1 MSRTASNLL
10 NLALLGGG
18 AVVWMAVSRPLGQDD
33 ALKLPPNP
41 FGVKC
46 SPYGEVFAMA
56 MQGPIDT
63 YWHGGDECHDENCTN
78 PEHHHHHGE
87 TADHDHDHEEEAVP
101 PTLGGKIDHFL
112 AELDEAIETRTN
124 PKEASPAQKFS
135 QRRAVEDKLRFAYEL
150 DPSHY
155 GNYNSYHFF
164 LTEPSIGTRPE
175 LTPGAIK
182 LAEATIRY
190 CLARNDDPRPSLT
203 AAAAANNEMELMF
216 LTPERYPTQDMRKV
230 LAIAD
235 FCLARHHEIRAE
247 WERTGEWTL
256 ISAQRQEE
264 IKQREQ
270 FVTHVRDSSEATILR
285 LEGKAQPQA
294 FN

>member
-1 MSRTASNLL
+1 MSKLL
-10 NLALLGGG
+10 NVALLGGG
-18 AVVWMAVSRPLGQDD
+18 ALVWLAASRPLGQDD
-33 ALKLPPNP
+33 SLKLPPNP

-63 YWHGGDECHDENCTN
+63 YWHGGEECHDENCTD
-78 PEHHHHHGE
+78 PSHHHHHDGD
-87 TADHDHDHEEEAVP
+87 ADHDHEHEAEVVP
-101 PTLGGKIDHFL
+101 ATLSGRVDQFL
-112 AELDEAIETRTN
+112 AELDEAVEARTN

-155 GNYNSYHFF
+155 GNYASYHFF

-182 LAEATIRY
+182 LADATIRY

-203 AAAAANNEMELMF
+203 AALAAENQLELMF

-230 LAIAD
+230 LAVLD
-235 FCLARHHEIRAE
+235 LSLARHHEIRAE
-247 WERTGEWTL
+247 WERTGEWAL
-256 ISAQRQEE
+256 ISTQRQQE
-264 IKQREQ
+264 IAQREQ
-270 FVTHVRDSSEATILR
+270 FVTKIRETAEATILR
-285 LEGKAQPQA
+285 LEGKTSPQA